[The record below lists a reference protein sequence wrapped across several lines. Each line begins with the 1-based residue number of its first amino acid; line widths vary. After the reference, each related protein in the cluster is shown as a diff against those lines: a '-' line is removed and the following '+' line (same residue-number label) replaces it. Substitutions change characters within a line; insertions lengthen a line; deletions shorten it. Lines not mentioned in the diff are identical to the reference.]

1 MNKLIIIAFAL
12 VIIIFWWLNYL
23 FENHV
28 ISQKNMTRSSKDIS
42 KCNNCDNCD
51 KCDKCHKCHKCKCC
65 HKNISNLE
73 SFTSLFDSRPYS
85 MHRKYNKTVD
95 LPLNTYYSCKNM
107 CGPLARCYKTGEQCT
122 KDHDCFGCKPGKNP
136 KIKKPKPI
144 PLEGF
149 ENYLDDLKP
158 VPHAHFGPNTWI
170 DTFRLGMQ
178 IYKQKQQWRL
188 DKYPNDYEFIPK
200 YPMRETATGL
210 YITDDVS
217 TF

>member
-1 MNKLIIIAFAL
+1 MNKLIIIAFVL

-28 ISQKNMTRSSKDIS
+28 LSQKNMTRLSKDM
-42 KCNNCDNCD
+42 CNCENCD
-51 KCDKCHKCHKCKCC
+51 KCENC

-73 SFTSLFDSRPYS
+73 PFTSLFDSQPAS
-85 MHRKYNKTVD
+85 MYRKHNKTVD

-107 CGPLARCYKTGEQCT
+107 CGPLARCYKTGEQCA
-122 KDHDCFGCKPGKNP
+122 KDYDCFGCKPGKNP

-149 ENYLDDLKP
+149 ENYSENLKQ
-158 VPHAHFGPNTWI
+158 VPRAHFGPNNWI
-170 DTFRLGMQ
+170 DNFRLGMQ

-188 DKYPNDYEFIPK
+188 DRYPDDYTFIPK
-200 YPMRETATGL
+200 YPFRETATGL
-210 YITDDVS
+210 YLTDDVPSLSTS